1 MIYFIA
7 KGVAKSKYKKI
18 DMIVIRQ
25 YKGRLAESK
34 CCEDCIKLMK
44 FVGIRKVY
52 YSNSN
57 GDLVCEKLYKIQ
69 NKKSTGRIASLQ
81 SR

>member
-7 KGVAKSKYKKI
+7 KGVTKSKYKTI

-25 YKGRLAESK
+25 SGGNLAESK
-34 CCEDCIKLMK
+34 CCEDCIKLMRL
-44 FVGIRKVY
+44 VGIRKVY

-57 GDLVCEKLYKIQ
+57 GDIVCEKLNNIK
-69 NKKSTGRIASLQ
+69 NKKSTGRIPNSQ
-81 SR
+81 NH

>member
-7 KGVAKSKYKKI
+7 KGFTKSKYKKI

-25 YKGRLAESK
+25 SKGRLAESK

-44 FVGIRKVY
+44 SVGIRKVY
-52 YSNSN
+52 YSNSDGN
-57 GDLVCEKLYKIQ
+57 IVCEKLYKIK

-81 SR
+81 N